1 MPDNIES
8 HIEEILN
15 ILDKKTDEKPSK
27 DDIKKEFE
35 KFMEYGV
42 PINQAKQTI
51 LKKYGEEETVF
62 SQNTST
68 ERILISN
75 LKPNQSSVKILGHV
89 IAINPKEITVRGE
102 NRKIFYGILGD
113 ESGTIPFTSWTEID
127 VEKGD
132 VVEISN
138 AYTKEWQ
145 GNVQLNIGDRVNI
158 EKTDKDKLPDT
169 AFKPKEYDVGDL
181 RSGIGQVEVTAKILD
196 INKREVTVN
205 GSSKNVF
212 SGTIADETGKAQFTS
227 WHDFKIK
234 KDDVLKIS
242 GGYVK
247 TWKGIPQ
254 LTFDENSDVKKL
266 DKKEISNKDIK
277 TKKIPMHKLADNR
290 GGLGVEIEGTIID
303 IRPGSGFIKRCPECN
318 RAIQDSKCSI
328 HGKVKGIEDMRLKLI
343 VDDGT
348 GAVNATLN
356 EELTKK
362 VLGKT
367 KDDLKNM
374 NESETEEL
382 YRKKIFA
389 KTVSLNGNALSDD
402 FGLTFIPKDI
412 EFIDINVNKEAEKL
426 RKALEEM

>member
-1 MPDNIES
+1 MPENIES
-8 HIEEILN
+8 HVEEILS

-27 DDIKKEFE
+27 DEIKKEFE

-42 PINQAKQTI
+42 PVNQAKQTI

-62 SQNTST
+62 SQNTSD
-68 ERILISN
+68 ERVLISN

-89 IAINPKEITVRGE
+89 IAINPKEVTVRGE
-102 NRKIFYGILGD
+102 NKKIFYGILGD

-169 AFKPKEYDVGDL
+169 AFKPKEYNVGDL

-205 GSSKNVF
+205 GSKKSVF
-212 SGTIADETGKAQFTS
+212 SGIIADETGKAQFTS

-234 KDDVLKIS
+234 KDEVLKIS

-266 DKKEISNKDIK
+266 DKKEISSKNIK
-277 TKKIPMHKLADNR
+277 TKTMPMHKLADNR
-290 GGLGVEIEGTIID
+290 GGLGVEVEGTIID

-318 RAIQDSKCSI
+318 RALQDSKCNI
-328 HGKVKGIEDMRLKLI
+328 HGEVDGIEDMRLKLI

-356 EELTKK
+356 EELSRK
-362 VLGKT
+362 VLGKN
-367 KDDLKNM
+367 KEELKKM
-374 NESETEEL
+374 DETEIEEL
-382 YRKKIFA
+382 YREKIFA
-389 KTVSLNGNALSDD
+389 KKVSLKGNALSDD

-412 EFIDINVNKEAEKL
+412 EFVDIDVDKEAEKL
-426 RKALEEM
+426 RQELEEM